1 MEYKEG
7 TKIPSM
13 PGWEIVRELGSGS
26 YGTVF
31 EVQKKNFEV
40 TAKAAVKLIRI
51 PKSVSEIREAMSEG
65 MDEQSVTTY
74 FEGIVKR
81 FVKEIAVMSELKSH
95 PNIVACEDYV
105 VESHAENIGWDIL
118 IRMELLTTL
127 TNYQLKNP
135 MNEETVKCLAMD
147 ICEALVFCQ
156 KKGLIHR
163 DIKPANIFVDENE
176 RFKLGDFG
184 VARTA
189 EKTMGGYS
197 KQGTENYMAPE
208 VYLGRPYGATVDIYS
223 LGLVLY
229 RLMNGNR
236 LPFYPAAPKQI
247 EFSDRENALVT
258 RMRGDVMPPP
268 CNASEEFAAIIL
280 KACAYDSK
288 NRYRTAAEM
297 LEALKN
303 LEKKSSES
311 VLEQKSTNEMS
322 GPEGQ
327 FGRVYFIGEDGK
339 RYDKEIWISEEEGSI
354 GSVGIDF
361 GKIKKENK
369 PTTEVDEQAKDSEE
383 KADDS
388 GDNIEYQ
395 DEKSMGSIGIVW
407 GKKTNDE
414 MEDVKEE
421 PEQEDDIPNRLEEE
435 EIPKQKKGVSLKI
448 AGLIGLAAV
457 VVIGVSIWTFVR
469 NSSENQTQT
478 ETTVTYSED
487 VQEEQGMSVSE
498 ENGVSESQNVVKRK
512 NQISYSD
519 VTIDYEKIEQ
529 TANPGKNQVNREEL
543 SDEDTILIGGAFLDI
558 LDLTDE
564 KSEEQFTILKRR
576 LDVLGVPY
584 AIGYRNKPIIGDGAA
599 VSHGFAIRISPE
611 KMGHWICELLQEE
624 LVLYFPEYEKSANWG
639 DPIKSFE
646 YHWDGEHWVVTVS
659 RKIHTGSNVYN
670 ALSNNEKLD
679 VILNL
684 GDFTCYVLNRQK
696 EAEIVD
702 FTVNGFEATVT
713 YEMVLDC
720 FEDEANQ
727 GDYECVLELMEMTV
741 EEPRFEG
748 IIYDGIPMF
757 GNENELEY
765 ATFYRQ
771 SLNMYELEY
780 GTSEDDQLLTEIH
793 KVFPNAIVRRCS
805 DGDLNIILDDGSSV
819 NDFKDADGN
828 YDYNAVEKHVLEVFQ
843 NAFQLWDFN
852 GSSYKWLCFNTLLD
866 EYKKDYTYSFSFKK
880 TENELL
886 LYNAH
891 TVLGNSNNPYTDVSE
906 SFGNAVKESDFFA
919 PLIDSESPLFD

>member
-135 MNEETVKCLAMD
+135 MNEETVKRLAMD

-163 DIKPANIFVDENE
+163 DIKPANIFVDENG

-189 EKTMGGYS
+189 EKTMGLYS
-197 KQGTENYMAPE
+197 KQGTENYIAPE
-208 VYLGRPYGATVDIYS
+208 VYLGRPYGSTIDIYS

-247 EFSDRENALVT
+247 DFSDRENALAI
-258 RMRGDVMPPP
+258 RMRDDVMPPP

-311 VLEQKSTNEMS
+311 LLEQKSTNEMS
-322 GPEGQ
+322 GPEGR
-327 FGRVYFIGEDGK
+327 FVRKYFIGEDGK
-339 RYDKEIWISEEEGSI
+339 LYDEQSWITEEEGSI
-354 GSVGIDF
+354 GIDF
-361 GKIKKENK
+361 GKIKEENK
-369 PTTEVDEQAKDSEE
+369 QTTEDDEQKKDSVE

-388 GDNIEYQ
+388 GDNIE
-395 DEKSMGSIGIVW
+395 
-407 GKKTNDE
+407 
-414 MEDVKEE
+414 EE
-421 PEQEDDIPNRLEEE
+421 A
-435 EIPKQKKGVSLKI
+435 PKQKKEISLKI
-448 AGLIGLAAV
+448 VGLIGLLAV
-457 VVIGVSIWTFVR
+457 AVIGGGIWFFSRKPSRHHTPTEGVVT
-469 NSSENQTQT
+469 NTQ
-478 ETTVTYSED
+478 D
-487 VQEEQGMSVSE
+487 AQEEQGMSVSE
-498 ENGVSESQNVVKRK
+498 ENGVSETQNVVKMK
-512 NQISYSD
+512 GQIDDSD

-543 SDEDTILIGGAFLDI
+543 SDEDTVLIEGRFLDRP
-558 LDLTDE
+558 DLTDE
-564 KSEEQFTILKRR
+564 KIEEQFTILKKR
-576 LDVLGVPY
+576 LDVLAVPY
-584 AIGYRNKPIIGDGAA
+584 AIGHMNKPLVGDGAFTSHHFA
-599 VSHGFAIRISPE
+599 VRISPE
-611 KMGHWICELLQEE
+611 KMGNWICDLLQEE
-624 LVLYFPEYEKSANWG
+624 LVLYFPEYEKNAVYG
-639 DPIKSFE
+639 DSIKSFE
-646 YHWDGEHWVVTVS
+646 YHWDGDHWVVTVS
-659 RKIHTGSNVYN
+659 RKIETRSNIYN

-679 VILNL
+679 AILNL
-684 GDFTCYVLNRQK
+684 ESSINGYVLNRQK
-696 EAEIVD
+696 EAKIVD
-702 FTVNGFEATVT
+702 FTVNGSEAAVT

-727 GDYECVLELMEMTV
+727 GDYECVLELMKMTV

-748 IIYDGIPMF
+748 SLNGSSAKF

-765 ATFYRQ
+765 AVVDSH
-771 SLNMYELEY
+771 SLYMYELEY
-780 GTSEDDQLLTEIH
+780 GTSEDDRLLTEIH
-793 KVFPNAIVRRCS
+793 KVFPNAIVRR
-805 DGDLNIILDDGSSV
+805 GNYANLNIILDDGSCV

-828 YDYNAVEKHVLEVFQ
+828 YDYNAAEKHVLEVFQ

-852 GSSYKWLCFNTLLD
+852 GSSYESLDFYTLLD
-866 EYKKDYTYSFSFKK
+866 DYKKYYAYSFSFEK
-880 TENELL
+880 TENEFL
-886 LYNAH
+886 LYNANAI
-891 TVLGNSNNPYTDVSE
+891 LGNSNNPYTGVSE
-906 SFGNAVKESDFFA
+906 SFKNAVKESDFFA
-919 PLIDSESPLFD
+919 PLINSESLLFD